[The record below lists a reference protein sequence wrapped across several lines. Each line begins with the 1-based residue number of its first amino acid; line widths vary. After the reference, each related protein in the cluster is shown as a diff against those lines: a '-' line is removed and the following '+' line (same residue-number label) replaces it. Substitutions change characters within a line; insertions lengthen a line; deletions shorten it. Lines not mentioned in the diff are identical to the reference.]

1 MYANIDSRASGD
13 SGDPGDSGE
22 SVSRATLSMA
32 IGTALSR
39 LTGLLRIF
47 ALAYALGFGALA
59 DSYNLS
65 NTLPNIIHDLVL
77 GGVLTATFVPVFVE
91 HLENK
96 PDSADDDISA
106 IVSVS
111 LVVLLVATV
120 LFLVFAPYLVD
131 FIDLYAGAAVRLHE
145 VSLSIELLRLFVPQV
160 ACYGLFA
167 LATSLLNA
175 RRKFTLPAFAP
186 IVNNVVTIIVLIAFG
201 LLARHPNSTW
211 LAGHKDM
218 LLLLGLG
225 TTSGILLQFLIL
237 LPSLR
242 RLDLRL
248 HWNLSFSHPAVRK
261 ILRLG
266 AWTIG
271 FVVANQISL
280 LVVLAI
286 AQHLEVGALSA
297 YTYAYSFFQVP
308 FGIITVSVMGTSVPA
323 MASSWFAR
331 SRSAFSRTFSVGLT
345 RILAV
350 VLPAMAVEV
359 VMARPLIALLLGHG
373 TGNFASTALTG
384 QALAM
389 LALGLPGFSVFMYCM
404 ATLQSVQRM
413 RTVFVFYLIQNA
425 VNVALALTLPKLLG
439 LRGLMLSIS
448 VAYDIIAVFALLYVR
463 RQLMPGMPR
472 LALRVVIRIVVA
484 TCFLAVALAAG
495 LSISTSD
502 SMQWLLIRVITALG
516 GGGVVYLLVA
526 ILLGSIDRHFRQP
539 NRHPHT

>member
-1 MYANIDSRASGD
+1 MHTDANSKD
-13 SGDPGDSGE
+13 SGQSI
-22 SVSRATLSMA
+22 SRATLSMA
-32 IGTALSR
+32 VGTALSR

-77 GGVLTATFVPVFVE
+77 GGILTATFVPVFVE
-91 HLENK
+91 HIENK
-96 PDSADDDISA
+96 ADNAYDDISA
-106 IVSVS
+106 ILSVS
-111 LVVLLVATV
+111 MVVLLATTV
-120 LFLVFAPYLVD
+120 LFLVFAPYIVNL
-131 FIDLYAGAAVRLHE
+131 IDLYASSATRLHE
-145 VSLSIELLRLFVPQV
+145 TSLSIDLLRLFVPQV
-160 ACYGLFA
+160 ACYGLFG

-175 RRKFTLPAFAP
+175 HRKFTLPAFAP
-186 IVNNVVTIIVLIAFG
+186 VVNNIITITVLIAFG
-201 LLARHPNSTW
+201 LIARHLDSTW
-211 LAGHKDM
+211 LVDHRDA

-225 TTSGILLQFLIL
+225 TTSGILVQFLIL

-248 HWNLSFSHPAVRK
+248 HWNPSFSHPAVRK
-261 ILRLG
+261 IVRLG
-266 AWTIG
+266 AWTVG
-271 FVVANQISL
+271 FVIANQISL
-280 LVVLAI
+280 LIVLAI

-308 FGIITVSVMGTSVPA
+308 FGVITVSVMGTAVPA
-323 MASSWFAR
+323 LASNWFAR
-331 SRSAFSRTFSVGLT
+331 NHRAFNHTFSIGLT

-350 VLPAMAVEV
+350 VLPATAVEV
-359 VMARPLIALLLGHG
+359 ITARPLIALLLGHG

-425 VNVALALTLPKLLG
+425 VNIMLALTLPKLLG
-439 LRGLMLSIS
+439 LRGLMLSIAIS
-448 VAYDIIAVFALLYVR
+448 YDLIAIFAIFYVR

-472 LALRVVIRIVVA
+472 PPLRIVARIITA
-484 TCFLAVALAAG
+484 TCFLAVAMAAG
-495 LSISTSD
+495 LGISGSNTV
-502 SMQWLLIRVITALG
+502 QWLLIRVITALLG
-516 GGGVVYLLVA
+516 GGMIYLLIS
-526 ILLGSIDRHFRQP
+526 ILLGTIDRRFRQAS
-539 NRHPHT
+539 HPRK